1 MGSSHLKLVGTTT
14 MKLLV
19 AIALAAVGVA
29 AEPGFYRGYA
39 GYYGGHLGYG
49 GYHHLGKRSADAE
62 AVATADADAEPGFYG
77 RYYGGHL
84 VDTMAMVAMEA
95 MCITWARGL
104 LTLTLNL
111 DSIEDMVDMEDIE
124 DMEAMDITVARGLL
138 MPRL

>member
-1 MGSSHLKLVGTTT
+1 MGSSQLKLGRTTT
-14 MKLLV
+14 MKYWLPLPWLLLEWLLSPDSIEDMVDTMEATV
-19 AIALAAVGVA
+19 AMVDTITSA
-29 AEPGFYRGYA
+29 RG
-39 GYYGGHLGYG
+39 L
-49 GYHHLGKRSADAE
+49 LMLSLDSMEDTMADI
-62 AVATADADAEPGFYG
+62 
-77 RYYGGHL
+77 L
-84 VDTMAMVAMEA
+84 VDTLAMVAMEA

>member
-1 MGSSHLKLVGTTT
+1 MGSSQLKLGRTTT
-14 MKLLV
+14 MKFLV
-19 AIALAAVGVA
+19 AIALLLWEWLLSPDSIEDMLDIMEATVA
-29 AEPGFYRGYA
+29 MVDTITSARGQ
-39 GYYGGHLGYG
+39 LM
-49 GYHHLGKRSADAE
+49 LMLNLDSMEDTM
-62 AVATADADAEPGFYG
+62 VDIF
-77 RYYGGHL
+77 